1 MLNLILSFGKC
12 LFDFILLFWFSEQ
25 FFKPRQNIHRAAPVA
40 VILCLSIFLNLI
52 NMLQIPQV
60 NTIAAVACALVIN
73 VLLFTGN
80 PVSRL
85 LCSIA
90 QVLVMLICEFI
101 PISIYSFLDSRS
113 IADVTSEIIKNA
125 GFNII
130 SSGLFTVTVILIRYI
145 IAIKLQ
151 RNNNEATISENI
163 GIITVPLVSM
173 LIIYY
178 ILFIHSTN
186 TVINENFP
194 MQSSFIFL
202 GLLIM
207 NVTVIIGDNHLRRQH
222 QLQRELDRLA
232 RLEQQ
237 NHLMIEQ
244 QDQYIEELKGFA
256 HDYAK
261 QMDGIKK
268 LIASSDGAASS
279 ELQAYSEEMYAQIEN
294 SYRFAFIPSA
304 ALRAILTQAQM
315 HCNANQITF
324 DADIE
329 YADFSF
335 IAFPDL
341 YTLFENPLENAITAC
356 KDLTADLTPAR
367 IQLTI
372 FRQKNMVWIKM
383 KNPMKNPIIKE
394 NHSIQSTKKDS
405 SRHGLGLKNM
415 ERAICRYGGHMDI
428 EYTADEFSLTMAL
441 SVPPES

>member
-1 MLNLILSFGKC
+1 MLNLILPFGKC

-25 FFKPRQNIHRAAPVA
+25 FFKPRQNIHRAVPVA
-40 VILCLSIFLNLI
+40 VILFLSIFLNLI
-52 NMLQIPQV
+52 NKLLIPQI
-60 NTIAAVACALVIN
+60 NTIAAVACAIVIN

-101 PISIYSFLDSRS
+101 PISIYSFLNNRS

-145 IAIKLQ
+145 IAIKQQ
-151 RNNNEATISENI
+151 RDNKEAAISENI
-163 GIITVPLVSM
+163 SIIIVPLVSM
-173 LIIYY
+173 LTIYY

-186 TVINENFP
+186 TVINEKFP

-268 LIASSDGAASS
+268 LTLCIHSVCGLAGHLNAGSD
-279 ELQAYSEEMYAQIEN
+279 
-294 SYRFAFIPSA
+294 
-304 ALRAILTQAQM
+304 AL
-315 HCNANQITF
+315 
-324 DADIE
+324 
-329 YADFSF
+329 
-335 IAFPDL
+335 
-341 YTLFENPLENAITAC
+341 
-356 KDLTADLTPAR
+356 
-367 IQLTI
+367 
-372 FRQKNMVWIKM
+372 
-383 KNPMKNPIIKE
+383 
-394 NHSIQSTKKDS
+394 
-405 SRHGLGLKNM
+405 
-415 ERAICRYGGHMDI
+415 
-428 EYTADEFSLTMAL
+428 
-441 SVPPES
+441 